1 MSYSRPTFQVDRTMH
16 TQTRQNFGTMSLS
29 ISTGGGQVLLHP
41 TNPTNQSDI
50 YSQVP
55 IHLRSKDLDTIL
67 RKYQSKKKPSSSSSS
82 MQPWDRPNTLARP
95 EIASRRQQ
103 RQKNALFRAQE
114 KWMKRALFRGRRFG
128 FTKAETVEEIETFSD
143 FCQPNKEPATT
154 GTQDLQQQKYS
165 QTDGELNLCKFLGQA
180 TELGVAKAENKA
192 QTIALTAQ
200 TQMDLDQL
208 ATALG
213 ELYYPELL
221 PSIIS
226 DDNPE
231 DQEDASAV
239 DRRKH
244 LLMDIAMFLLHRH
257 SDTGFVDVVQW
268 MSIVSS
274 GDIDTALNEVQKH
287 RDQVFSVGRKGGCY
301 RPPKGHR
308 RSKSAAIRSHVAAIQ
323 TRPKHIRVRAA
334 KQALVSMSN
343 QQKVKRYIEQ
353 RGIRL
358 GMQRSSIEQAKQE
371 AVAGVEQR
379 SSLPASVM
387 MMRSTSAGNRD
398 RRGRNRKGSGG
409 EESSSMKEG
418 ASLGGPPRMTVTGN
432 NGSQEITQLQQQ
444 LQQRPQQPPRTGRRA
459 QSASSSS
466 RRRSQRASKS
476 SPVSRHRKL
485 VKSSRPKS
493 SNPGLRNTNK
503 IQQEKNEGAVG
514 SEQNIRSKDASNVH
528 TSSVTSAAENNGQHH
543 NLNFYTDDHF
553 FDLTESHHKKV

>member
-1 MSYSRPTFQVDRTMH
+1 MSYFRPTFQVDRTMH

-41 TNPTNQSDI
+41 TNPTNQPDI

-82 MQPWDRPNTLARP
+82 SILIQPWDRPNTLARP

-114 KWMKRALFRGRRFG
+114 KWMKRALFRGRRLG
-128 FTKAETVEEIETFSD
+128 FTKAETVEEIETFSE
-143 FCQPNKEPATT
+143 FCQPTKEPATT
-154 GTQDLQQQKYS
+154 GTQQQQDLQQQKYS
-165 QTDGELNLCKFLGQA
+165 QTDGELNLCKLFGQA
-180 TELGVAKAENKA
+180 TELGVAKAENIA
-192 QTIALTAQ
+192 VALTAQ

-244 LLMDIAMFLLHRH
+244 LLMDIAMYLLHRH

-274 GDIDTALNEVQKH
+274 GDIDTALNEVQQH

-308 RSKSAAIRSHVAAIQ
+308 RSKSAAIRSHVTAIQ

-343 QQKVKRYIEQ
+343 QQKVRRYIEQ
-353 RGIRL
+353 HGIRL

-371 AVAGVEQR
+371 AVADMEQR

-398 RRGRNRKGSGG
+398 CRGRNRKGGGG
-409 EESSSMKEG
+409 EESSSMK
-418 ASLGGPPRMTVTGN
+418 A
-432 NGSQEITQLQQQ
+432 QEIKQLQQQ

-485 VKSSRPKS
+485 VVSCRRKS
-493 SNPGLRNTNK
+493 SNSGSRNTTK
-503 IQQEKNEGAVG
+503 ILQEKNERAVG
-514 SEQNIRSKDASNVH
+514 SEQNIGSKDESNVH
-528 TSSVTSAAENNGQHH
+528 TSSVTSAAEKNGQHH
-543 NLNFYTDDHF
+543 HLNFYTDDHF
-553 FDLTESHHKKV
+553 FDLTESVHKKV